1 MYVYVLK
8 HVEKCSIDKPHAI
21 ITHLSFMNLSPVNE
35 QIHLM
40 TLRLVKSLITKREF
54 DL

>member
-1 MYVYVLK
+1 
-8 HVEKCSIDKPHAI
+8 
-21 ITHLSFMNLSPVNE
+21 MNLSPVNE

-40 TLRLVKSLITKREF
+40 TLRLAKSLITKREF